1 MALVSQAYYCG
12 RVFGFSRL
20 PRRLTWF
27 GLAALLVACL
37 SVLDMFVPRPWDGV
51 LLAADRELLLVKA
64 VVPGTGGALAGIKAG
79 DRIVGVAR
87 AIVRSPGEVAR
98 LLATWRGE
106 KVPYLILRDGTL
118 LELEVQL
125 SSRRLSTPLFLYAA
139 FTGFFF
145 FAVGFFVLVSRPDDA
160 PAGPARV
167 FFVLCT
173 LFMLFLVC
181 RLRPAS
187 YGFFDGVVLTTG
199 TLSLLA
205 LPAAFLHFFLIFPQ
219 RQVFAFAPQSGFLAD
234 MQRFINSS
242 PHLFTLLYALPP
254 ATYVVSTFGSRILGW
269 KLRFLSGA
277 PVASWVLMGDYL
289 VLGLLALLRSLLR
302 AEDPRQRRQMGTV
315 FAGTVVGVV
324 PFLLLAVVIPTMSDA
339 EASLAWAV
347 LSFGAIPVAFA
358 YAIVRFQLL
367 DVRVVVRRSLL
378 YTLTTAS
385 VTAIYALTL
394 TAANALARHQGL
406 VQSRYFPVLFAL
418 LVVALFDPLRR
429 RIQGPVDRF
438 FFRDMVDARRALEEL
453 SEALTREFSVHRLE
467 DWLTRRLSQIMHL
480 AWVVLYRR
488 EGRRL
493 VASQPRGGMPP
504 ALAEAG
510 ALVTELRHRGAPLR
524 LPQLEGLSLLD
535 EATGS
540 FLTAAREAGAKL
552 LVPLVASGELY
563 ALLVVGPK
571 LSEED
576 ISREELQL
584 LRTVANQ
591 GAVGFENARFLAEHT
606 RQRELEKE
614 LDIARQVQFSLIPER
629 ILAPAPWRVAARCV
643 PAYQVGGDFYD
654 VLPNPRAECQ
664 ALVLGDVAGKSVAG
678 AMLMVAARE
687 ALRAEAMTTADPARL
702 LAAVNRRL
710 YRRERRMVL
719 ALAYLLLCPGGEL
732 RYCLAGQPPP
742 LVRRRRGVVEE
753 LPMPVFR
760 LPLGA
765 LAEAQWDEV
774 RVQLEPGDLVLVY
787 SDGLSDAQ
795 GGDGQPLGDGRLRE
809 VFSAAPCDV
818 EQAVA
823 HVIGFV
829 QQFSGRGKAFDDIT
843 VMTVSWEG
851 TL

>member
-1 MALVSQAYYCG
+1 
-12 RVFGFSRL
+12 
-20 PRRLTWF
+20 
-27 GLAALLVACL
+27 
-37 SVLDMFVPRPWDGV
+37 MFLPRPWDGV
-51 LLAADRELLLVKA
+51 LLAADRELLLVKG

-79 DRIVGVAR
+79 DRIVGVGR

-98 LLATWRGE
+98 LLATWRGD
-106 KVPYLILRDGTL
+106 KVPYLLLRDGRL
-118 LELEVQL
+118 LELEVKL
-125 SSRRLSTPLFLYAA
+125 STRRLSTPLFLYAA
-139 FTGFFF
+139 FTGIFF

-205 LPAAFLHFFLIFPQ
+205 LPAAFLHFFLIFPR
-219 RQVFAFAPQSGFLAD
+219 RQVFSFAPTQNGSLGDLE
-234 MQRFINSS
+234 RFINGS
-242 PHLFTLLYALPP
+242 PHFFTFLYALPP
-254 ATYVVSTFGSRILGW
+254 ATYAVSTLGSRMLSW
-269 KLRFLSGA
+269 KLRFISGA

-324 PFLLLAVVIPTMSDA
+324 PFLLLAVVIPTMSDV
-339 EASLAWAV
+339 ESSLAWAV
-347 LSFGAIPVAFA
+347 LSFSAIPVAFA
-358 YAIVRFQLL
+358 YAIIRFQLL

-394 TAANALARHQGL
+394 TAANAVARHQGL
-406 VQSRYFPVLFAL
+406 VQSRYFPLLFAL

-438 FFRDMVDARRALEEL
+438 FFRDMVDARKALEEL
-453 SEALTREFSVHRLE
+453 SEALTREFSVSRLE
-467 DWLTRRLSQIMHL
+467 DWLTRRLSEIMRL
-480 AWVVLYRR
+480 AWVVLYRL
-488 EGRRL
+488 EDKRL
-493 VASQPRGGMPP
+493 SASRTVGSLP
-504 ALAEAG
+504 AEAEG
-510 ALVTELRHRGAPLR
+510 SQVLVRELRERGEPVR
-524 LPQLEGLSLLD
+524 LAQLEGLSLL
-535 EATGS
+535 ESGTAS
-540 FLTAAREAGAKL
+540 FLAAARETGARL
-552 LVPLVASGELY
+552 FVPLVASGELY
-563 ALLVVGPK
+563 AFLVVGPK

-576 ISREELQL
+576 LSREELQL

-606 RQRELEKE
+606 RQMELEKE

-629 ILAPAPWRVAARCV
+629 IVAPEPWRVAARCV

-654 VLPNPRAECQ
+654 VLPNPRGECQ

-687 ALRAEAMTTADPARL
+687 ALRAEALTATDPSRL
-702 LAAVNRRL
+702 LAEVNRRL

-719 ALAYLLLCPGGEL
+719 ALAYLLLCPEGEL

-742 LVRRRRGVVEE
+742 LVRRHRGGVEE
-753 LPMPVFR
+753 LPMPAFR

-774 RVQLEPGDLVLVY
+774 RVQLEPGDLVVLY

-795 GGDGQPLGDGRLRE
+795 GSDGEPLGEDRLRE
-809 VFSAAPCDV
+809 VIAATPAGVDAV
-818 EQAVA
+818 VA

-829 QQFSGRGKAFDDIT
+829 QRFSGSRKAFDDIT
-843 VMTVSWEG
+843 VMAVSWEG
-851 TL
+851 TP

>member
-1 MALVSQAYYCG
+1 MLGLS
-12 RVFGFSRL
+12 RV
-20 PRRLTWF
+20 PRRLLWF
-27 GLAALLVACL
+27 GLGAFLVACL
-37 SVLDMFVPRPWDGV
+37 SVLDMFLPRPWDGV
-51 LLAADRELLLVKA
+51 LLAADRELLLVKG
-64 VVPGTGGALAGIKAG
+64 VVSGTGGALAGIKAG
-79 DRIVGVAR
+79 DRIVGVGR

-106 KVPYLILRDGTL
+106 KVPYLILRDGKL
-118 LELEVQL
+118 LELEVRL
-125 SSRRLSTPLFLYAA
+125 STRRLSTPLFLYAA

-167 FFVLCT
+167 FFILCT

-205 LPAAFLHFFLIFPQ
+205 LPAAFLHFFLIFPR
-219 RQVFAFAPQSGFLAD
+219 RQVFSFATSPTGFLAD
-234 MQRFINSS
+234 LQRFVNTS
-242 PHLFTLLYALPP
+242 PHFFTLLYALPP
-254 ATYVVSTFGSRILGW
+254 LTYAVSTVGSRLMGW

-302 AEDPRQRRQMGTV
+302 AEDARQRRQMGTV

-324 PFLLLAVVIPTMSDA
+324 PFLLFAVVIPTMSDT

-347 LSFGAIPVAFA
+347 LSFGAVPVAFA

-438 FFRDMVDARRALEEL
+438 FFRDMVDARKALEEL
-453 SEALTREFSVHRLE
+453 SEALTREFSVARLE
-467 DWLTRRLSQIMHL
+467 DWLTRRLSEIMHL
-480 AWVVLYRR
+480 AWVVLYRV
-488 EGRRL
+488 EGHRL
-493 VASQPRGGMPP
+493 VASQRRGGLPVE
-504 ALAEAG
+504 LSSER
-510 ALVTELRHRGAPLR
+510 ALVRELRDRGGPLR
-524 LPQLEGLSLLD
+524 LAQLEGLSLLD
-535 EATGS
+535 EGTAS
-540 FLTAAREAGAKL
+540 FLAAAREAGARL
-552 LVPLVASGELY
+552 FVPLVASGELY
-563 ALLVVGPK
+563 AFLVVGPK
-571 LSEED
+571 LSDEEV
-576 ISREELQL
+576 SREELQL

-606 RQRELEKE
+606 RQMELEKE

-629 ILAPAPWRVAARCV
+629 IVAPAPWRVAARCV

-654 VLPNPRAECQ
+654 VLPNPRGECQ

-687 ALRAEAMTTADPARL
+687 ALRAEAMNATDPARL
-702 LAAVNRRL
+702 LSEVNRRL

-742 LVRRRRGVVEE
+742 LVRRRRGEVEE
-753 LPMPVFR
+753 LPMPAFR

-795 GGDGQPLGDGRLRE
+795 GSDGQPLGLGPLRE
-809 VFSAAPCDV
+809 VFAAAPSDV

-829 QQFSGRGKAFDDIT
+829 QQFSGGRKAFDDIT
-843 VMTVSWEG
+843 VMAVRWEG
-851 TL
+851 KA